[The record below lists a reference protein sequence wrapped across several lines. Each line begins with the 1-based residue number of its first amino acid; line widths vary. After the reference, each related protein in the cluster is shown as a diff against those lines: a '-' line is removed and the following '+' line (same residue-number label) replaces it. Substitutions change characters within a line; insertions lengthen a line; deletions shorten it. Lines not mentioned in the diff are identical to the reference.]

1 MARGR
6 NGVLS
11 AIERVIEML
20 VALSSFI
27 LAYAI
32 AVNRESDIPVRLGS
46 AKTLL
51 LLFISVILYS
61 LVGEFCRNQTRGS
74 LGILRIFLS
83 SIVYFGIS
91 VLSTL
96 IFAREERIIF
106 LLRWT
111 LFAGILT
118 TAFMIA
124 KSLLLYFLSR
134 WGKRSSPKRL
144 VIVGDNSDAFIKE
157 AEREFE
163 IIGSV
168 GKNRGSLGS
177 LDDFE
182 NILSFYKPDVAFFEI
197 SDISKA
203 EIIRLVNLCDDKCVR
218 CYFLP
223 SFYGYL
229 KSARQVE
236 YLGASVLI
244 NVHSTPLDDG
254 FNRAVKRALDIL
266 GSIFLIA
273 FTLPLM
279 IFAAIGVR
287 LSSPGPV
294 LFKQTRVGAGGKPFT
309 MLKFRSMR
317 TGGEENSVWSTGI
330 DERKTRFGNFL
341 RKTSIDEL
349 PQLFNVLAGSMS
361 LVGPRPEIPHFV
373 EKFREKIPL
382 YMVKHYVKPGITGL
396 AQIRGLRGDTSIKER
411 IDSDIFYIENWSLSL
426 DILVLLKT
434 PFKAINKKEKYVSR
448 KEQDEK

>member
-1 MARGR
+1 MRGSK
-6 NGVLS
+6 NGAIS
-11 AIERVIEML
+11 AIERVLEML
-20 VALSSFI
+20 IALSSFI

-32 AVNRESDIPVRLGS
+32 AVSDEAYIPVRLDS
-46 AKTLL
+46 PKTLL

-61 LVGEFCRNQTRGS
+61 LVGEFCRAHTIGS

-83 SIVYFGIS
+83 SLVYFGIS
-91 VLSTL
+91 VFSTL
-96 IFAREERIIF
+96 IFARGERIIF

-111 LFAGILT
+111 LFSGVVT
-118 TAFMIA
+118 CAFMIS
-124 KSLLLYFLSR
+124 KNLLLYFLSQWAR
-134 WGKRSSPKRL
+134 GGARKRL
-144 VIVGDNSDAFIKE
+144 VIVGDNVDEFIKD
-157 AEREFE
+157 AECEYE
-163 IIGSV
+163 IVGSV
-168 GKNRGSLGS
+168 SKKQGPLGS

-182 NILSFYKPDVAFFEI
+182 NILLLHKPDIAFFEI
-197 SDISKA
+197 SDINKA

-254 FNRAVKRALDIL
+254 FNRLVKRALDIF
-266 GSIFLIA
+266 GSFFLIII
-273 FTLPLM
+273 TMPLM
-279 IFAAIGVR
+279 VFAAVGVR
-287 LSSPGPV
+287 FSSPGPV
-294 LFKQTRVGAGGKPFT
+294 LFKQRRVGVCGKPFT

-317 TGGEENSVWSTGI
+317 MGGEDKTVWSTGI
-330 DERKTRFGNFL
+330 DERKTRFGNFI
-341 RKTSIDEL
+341 RRTSIDEL
-349 PQLFNVLAGSMS
+349 PQLFNVLFGSMS

-373 EKFREKIPL
+373 EKFRTSIPL

-448 KEQDEK
+448 EEQGEK